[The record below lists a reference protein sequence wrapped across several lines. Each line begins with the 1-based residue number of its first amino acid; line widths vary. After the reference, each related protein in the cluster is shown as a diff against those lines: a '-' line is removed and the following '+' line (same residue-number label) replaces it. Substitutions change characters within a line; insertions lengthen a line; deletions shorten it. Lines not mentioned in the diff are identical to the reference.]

1 MANYNRSLNISIRYI
16 VCLFNWCMTDDLTNV
31 YKSMGCQNTKSFLLN
46 ACLLSS
52 MCSNICRSCIGFE
65 VNYLETNKNIR
76 KGKFIPNHFFSF
88 ISFFFFSFFYQLA
101 LFCLVCYATFHK
113 WVRSTWDIEGSIVHW
128 VESFS
133 IFYHK
138 LVRPRLKHKVQK

>member
-76 KGKFIPNHFFSF
+76 KKFYVHVANTIT
-88 ISFFFFSFFYQLA
+88 Q
-101 LFCLVCYATFHK
+101 
-113 WVRSTWDIEGSIVHW
+113 TWHLPSLRLLPEKII
-128 VESFS
+128 FS
-133 IFYHK
+133 ISVLYASA
-138 LVRPRLKHKVQK
+138 LVLLIYGRIWRKTQLSEL